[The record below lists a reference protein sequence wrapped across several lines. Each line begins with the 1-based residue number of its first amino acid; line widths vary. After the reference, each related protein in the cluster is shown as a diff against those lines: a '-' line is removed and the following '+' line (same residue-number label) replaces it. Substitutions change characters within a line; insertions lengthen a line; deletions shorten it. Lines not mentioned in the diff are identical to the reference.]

1 MNYNGIKLSAIKPNS
16 LWVIYNR
23 QETRDKRH
31 KKKKM
36 IVICFDTETTGL
48 PEGRNTSIYELEKWP
63 HIVQLSFMMYDTE
76 QKKIVQEYDE
86 IIKIGENI
94 ELTPKS
100 VEIHGITR
108 EIIEKRGIPIAEAL
122 YAFKSALQ
130 HSEYSIGHNL
140 SFDKRLLIV
149 ESIRNKGFDSNDDS
163 IIQLHFGKEFCT
175 MLKSVDVCKIK
186 MLRKDG
192 CGSVYYKFPT
202 LLELHKHLFG
212 FKPHNA
218 HNSKVDVLICLRCY
232 CKLAFNYDISRE
244 SREFRRMFREFCT

>member
-1 MNYNGIKLSAIKPNS
+1 MLV
-16 LWVIYNR
+16 L
-23 QETRDKRH
+23 
-31 KKKKM
+31 
-36 IVICFDTETTGL
+36 CFDTETTGL

-63 HIVQLSFMMYDTE
+63 HIVQLSFMVYDTE

-86 IIKIGENI
+86 IIRIGENI

-108 EIIEKRGIPIAEAL
+108 EMIEKRGIPIGDAL
-122 YAFKSALQ
+122 YAFKCALQ
-130 HSEYSIGHNL
+130 NTDCSIGHNL

-163 IIQLHFGKEFCT
+163 IVQLRFGKEFCT
-175 MLKSVDVCKIK
+175 MLNSVDVCKIK
-186 MLRKDG
+186 MLRKNE
-192 CGSVYYKFPT
+192 SVYYKYPT
-202 LLELHKHLFG
+202 LLELHEHLFQ
-212 FKPHNA
+212 FKPRNA

-232 CKLAFNYDISRE
+232 CKLVFNYDISRE

>member
-1 MNYNGIKLSAIKPNS
+1 ML
-16 LWVIYNR
+16 
-23 QETRDKRH
+23 
-31 KKKKM
+31 
-36 IVICFDTETTGL
+36 VICFDTETTGL
-48 PEGRNTSIYELEKWP
+48 PEGRNTSIYETNKWP
-63 HIVQLSFMMYDTE
+63 HIVQLSFMVYDTE

-86 IIKIGENI
+86 IIKIGEHV

-108 EIIEKRGIPIAEAL
+108 EIIEKRGIPIGEAL
-122 YAFKSALQ
+122 YAFKRALR

-163 IIQLHFGKEFCT
+163 IVQLHFGKEFCT
-175 MLKSVDVCKIK
+175 MLNSVNVCKIK
-186 MLRKDG
+186 MFRKDG
-192 CGSVYYKFPT
+192 SVYHKYPT
-202 LLELHKHLFG
+202 LLELHQHLFQ

-244 SREFRRMFREFCT
+244 SREFRRMFRESCTMPPPC